1 MSKLFLLFRLFS
13 KTLGKT
19 IFFKRSKH
27 KYNIILKRYED
38 LFGNGKMH
46 KKMKINVEG
55 WRKAQNSKENFVSP
69 KEIYTNIGNARAK
82 TKHPFDWKRKG
93 SEEKN

>member
-1 MSKLFLLFRLFS
+1 
-13 KTLGKT
+13 
-19 IFFKRSKH
+19 
-27 KYNIILKRYED
+27 
-38 LFGNGKMH
+38 MH

-69 KEIYTNIGNARAK
+69 KEMYTNIGNARAK